1 MPEKPNQ
8 EKPETLPKRKE
19 LVNLI
24 EVSEFKDLS
33 LDTQINVNMSVINDK
48 INMSIEKVAD

>member
-1 MPEKPNQ
+1 MPEEPNQ
-8 EKPETLPKRKE
+8 EKPKTLPKRKE
-19 LVNLI
+19 LANLI